1 MNDKNWLLFFYKKA
15 NLQKISV
22 NLMAKQQTL
31 HCSFCGRNRDEVKIL
46 IAGQEGHICENCIE
60 HAQEIIL
67 QEIVPQENAS
77 ASNYKLS
84 VKKPMELKKFLDE
97 YVIGQDDAKKVL
109 SVAVYNHY
117 KRLNQKI
124 DSDVEIE
131 KSNIIMVG
139 ETGTGKTLLAK
150 TIARILNV
158 PFAIVDATVFTE
170 AGYVGEDVESILSRL
185 LQVCNFDVNAAQ
197 KGIVYIDE
205 IDKIARKSDNPSITR
220 DVSGEGVQQGLLKLL
235 EGTEVLVPPQGGRKH
250 PEQKL
255 IKINTS
261 NILFICGGAFDGVDR
276 LIGRRINT
284 NAIGF
289 SVNKELQEYQRKNL
303 LQFVNAQDLKSFGL
317 IPELLGR
324 LPVVTYLNPLDTST
338 LRNILT
344 EPKNSLIKQYK
355 KLFDLEGINLVIEDE
370 VYDFMVEKAMEYKL
384 GARGLRSICES
395 ILTDAMYELPSQKV
409 KTFTVTLEYAQRKFS
424 ISKLSMLKVA

>member
-1 MNDKNWLLFFYKKA
+1 
-15 NLQKISV
+15 
-22 NLMAKQQTL
+22 MAKQQTL

-60 HAQEIIL
+60 HAQEIIM
-67 QEIVPQENAS
+67 QEIVPSQDNAVG
-77 ASNYKLS
+77 SNYKLS

-324 LPVVTYLNPLDTST
+324 LPVVTYLNPLDATT
-338 LRNILT
+338 LRSILT

-355 KLFDLEGINLVIEDE
+355 KLFEIEGINLVIEDE

-409 KTFTVTLEYAQRKFS
+409 KSFTISKEYATRKFS
-424 ISKLSMLKVA
+424 TSKLSMLKVA

>member
-1 MNDKNWLLFFYKKA
+1 
-15 NLQKISV
+15 
-22 NLMAKQQTL
+22 MAKQQTL
-31 HCSFCGRNRDEVKIL
+31 HCSFCGRNREEVKIL
-46 IAGQEGHICENCIE
+46 IAGQEGHICENCVE
-60 HAQEIIL
+60 HAQEIIG
-67 QEIVPQENAS
+67 QEIIHLPGKSNQS
-77 ASNYKLS
+77 SNYKLS

-109 SVAVYNHY
+109 AVAVYNHY
-117 KRLNQKI
+117 KRMNQKI
-124 DSDVEIE
+124 ENDIEIE
-131 KSNIIMVG
+131 KSNVIMVG

-150 TIARILNV
+150 TIARVLNV

-185 LQVCNFDVNAAQ
+185 LQVCNYDVPAAER
-197 KGIVYIDE
+197 GIVYIDE

-235 EGTEVLVPPQGGRKH
+235 EGTDVLVPPQGGRKH

-255 IKINTS
+255 IKLNTN

-276 LIGRRINT
+276 LIGRRVNT

-289 SVNKELQEYQRKNL
+289 NVNKELQEFQRKNL

-324 LPVVTYLNPLDTST
+324 LPVVTYLNPLDAET

-344 EPKNSLIKQYK
+344 EPKNALIKQYK
-355 KLFDLEGINLVIEDE
+355 KLFEIEGINLTIEDS
-370 VYDFMVEKAMEYKL
+370 VYNFMVEKAMEYKL

-409 KTFTVTLEYAQRKFS
+409 KTFNLTIEYAERKFS
-424 ISKLSMLKVA
+424 TSKLSMLKVA